1 MKSSP
6 TSACE
11 IDSNVEP
18 LEMRR
23 KKAAL
28 ELHER
33 SKRLEKNHPNRTLVD
48 NWKPKSRI
56 TQKSVLH
63 KVQELKEQ
71 HHLPETREPLIRVPG
86 SLPPFLPL
94 KEAVIKTKL
103 IGNAN
108 KKSDPLILKTS
119 ALDTIDSY
127 PKDWIHTYTDG
138 SAFKATINAGYGATV
153 NYCKA

>member
-1 MKSSP
+1 M
-6 TSACE
+6 
-11 IDSNVEP
+11 
-18 LEMRR
+18 
-23 KKAAL
+23 
-28 ELHER
+28 
-33 SKRLEKNHPNRTLVD
+33 
-48 NWKPKSRI
+48 
-56 TQKSVLH
+56 
-63 KVQELKEQ
+63 KEQ

-153 NYCKA
+153 NYPDGTKNEIFSSC

>member
-1 MKSSP
+1 M
-6 TSACE
+6 
-11 IDSNVEP
+11 
-18 LEMRR
+18 
-23 KKAAL
+23 
-28 ELHER
+28 
-33 SKRLEKNHPNRTLVD
+33 
-48 NWKPKSRI
+48 
-56 TQKSVLH
+56 
-63 KVQELKEQ
+63 KEQ

-138 SAFKATINAGYGATV
+138 SAFKSTINTGYGATV
-153 NYCKA
+153 NYPDDTKNDIFSPCGSFCSNYVAEQLAFNTSVTYINHTFDTSSCYNKHSHIDLYFI